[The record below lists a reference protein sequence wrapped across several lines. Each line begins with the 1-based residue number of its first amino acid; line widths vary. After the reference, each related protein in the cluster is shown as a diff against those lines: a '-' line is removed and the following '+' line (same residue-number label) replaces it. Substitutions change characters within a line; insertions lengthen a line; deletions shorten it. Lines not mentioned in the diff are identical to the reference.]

1 MRVCCSVKA
10 SISSDV
16 KRLNK
21 QAVLSYI
28 YQQRVTTQPAIR
40 DALNLSRPTIIQIIK
55 DFEEQQFLVKDGFV
69 ESTGGRKAAKLA
81 FNKGNR
87 VALGVELLAHG
98 YEIVTLN
105 LYGETIH
112 SQKSE
117 LTFKHCDKYYKTIC
131 DDIQA
136 YIERHAIAPDSILG
150 IGIVLQGLI
159 SSDGRQVT
167 YGKILECT
175 GLNIS
180 TFTQYLDYPC
190 QFFHDAESAALD
202 ELWQSPSLKDAIYI
216 HIRTNMSGAVI
227 VEREFLEG
235 IELKSG
241 VFEHMT
247 IVPNGKN
254 CYCGN
259 KGCLD
264 TYCSTSALLSRD
276 ETLDDFFDKLRSGDE
291 FARERWQQYLEYL
304 AIAIN
309 NLHMFIDC
317 DIILGGLLSP
327 YLQGSDLT
335 ALHSFIYNRT
345 AFPAER
351 EFIKVSRCPG
361 SPISRG
367 PALYYI
373 KNYLNELIGY

>member
-1 MRVCCSVKA
+1 MKA
-10 SISSDV
+10 SIPSDV
-16 KRLNK
+16 KRLNQ
-21 QAVLSYI
+21 QAVLNYI
-28 YQQRVTTQPAIR
+28 YQQRATTQPSIR
-40 DALNLSRPTIIQIIK
+40 EALNLSRPTIIQIIK
-55 DFEEQQFLVKDGFV
+55 EFEEQSLLIKDGFV
-69 ESTGGRKAAKLA
+69 ESTGGRKATKLT
-81 FNKGNR
+81 FNKDCR
-87 VALGVELLAHG
+87 VALGVELLASG

-112 SQKSE
+112 SQKTA
-117 LTFKHCDKYYKTIC
+117 LPFKHHDDYYASVCKSIL
-131 DDIQA
+131 D
-136 YIERHAIAPDSILG
+136 YIEYYSVPPDAILG

-159 SSDGRQVT
+159 SSDGSQVT
-167 YGKILECT
+167 YGKILGCT

-180 TFTQYLDYPC
+180 TFTQHLPYPC
-190 QFFHDAESAALD
+190 QLFHDAESAALD
-202 ELWQSPSLKDAIYI
+202 ELWQSPSLKDAIYV
-216 HIRTNMSGAVI
+216 HIRTNMSGAII
-227 VEREFLEG
+227 VDREFLEG

-247 IVPNGKN
+247 IVPNGKP

-264 TYCSTSALLSRD
+264 TYCSTTALLSSE
-276 ETLDDFFDKLRSGDE
+276 ETLDVFFEKLRSGDD
-291 FARERWQQYLEYL
+291 FSRGRWQQYLQFL

-335 ALHSFIYNRT
+335 ALHNYIYNNT

-351 EFIKVSRCPG
+351 EFIKVSRCPS

-373 KNYLNELIGY
+373 KNYLNELIGL